1 MFCSHSSIK
10 TWVRL
15 MDLVVQPSCQ
25 TGRSML
31 SPPRLPSSW
40 VSPKSVKKAPELSL
54 LQTPQ
59 VVKVS
64 EYLEF
69 LLSSF
74 ALYSCLLVCI
84 YIFVLLLIKFL
95 WRVIIINSLFF
106 CFQRARALAASGP
119 VFTAFTPQSILR
131 SSLRPTPVATP
142 SASPGRSI
150 TPPLRSKESR
160 ITFIEEESSELE
172 KSIRWTNGVRISCR

>member
-1 MFCSHSSIK
+1 MYFNLIQTILYWAYIPVSMCTDWRLDYFCLWSEHTKSSIKCRRHIEIMFCSHSSIK

-25 TGRSML
+25 TARSMR

-40 VSPKSVKKAPELSL
+40 VSPKSVSKTPELSL

-69 LLSSF
+69 LLSSL
-74 ALYSCLLVCI
+74 ALTAVYWSVCI
-84 YIFVLLLIKFL
+84 FL
-95 WRVIIINSLFF
+95 VYF
-106 CFQRARALAASGP
+106 
-119 VFTAFTPQSILR
+119 
-131 SSLRPTPVATP
+131 
-142 SASPGRSI
+142 
-150 TPPLRSKESR
+150 
-160 ITFIEEESSELE
+160 
-172 KSIRWTNGVRISCR
+172 